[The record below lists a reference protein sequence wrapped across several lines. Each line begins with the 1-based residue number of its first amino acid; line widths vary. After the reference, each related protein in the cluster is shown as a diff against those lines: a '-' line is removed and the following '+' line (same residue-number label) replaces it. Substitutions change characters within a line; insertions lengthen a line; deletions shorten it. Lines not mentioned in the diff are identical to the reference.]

1 MKKWIVLLL
10 LAVSS
15 NASAVIMQD
24 KNGDW
29 WDCSWIT
36 DSAGA
41 SRLYCVPLDHQPPD
55 PNP

>member
-15 NASAVIMQD
+15 NASAVIVQD